1 MATIYLSLSK
11 KKDALNNQE
20 VLLRFSHG
28 KINQRAKS
36 NVFVPIENWN
46 NKKNQIAIPNPRIK
60 SAEKVK
66 LIDYLTTQN
75 NRLDTLIGHI
85 QKEFNN
91 TDIETISTGW
101 LKKTVNDFIFP
112 KNEELHSE
120 SEVNS
125 FFDIF
130 ETFVTNHPISK
141 NRKAHYHVVKRAL
154 QRFELYKRIE
164 EKTYELTLDNITAE
178 TLREISDFLRDEYKY
193 RDEFPEIYM
202 TVEEYRNPLPRSQNT
217 INGMLTKLRT
227 FIKWSVKNKKTKNN
241 PFVDFPIS
249 ESTYGTPYYITINER
264 NIIYETD
271 FSDRPALER
280 QRDIFVFQ
288 CLIGC
293 RVGDFFK
300 MTKNNLVGGA
310 IQYVARK
317 TKDKE
322 PVTIS
327 VPLNSIA
334 KEILDKYKDLEGEK
348 LLPFISEQKYN
359 DTIKEIFKIA
369 GITRKVTVLDPLT
382 REGVAIPINE
392 VASSHLARRCFIG
405 NLYKKVKDPNLVGA
419 LSGHVE
425 GSKAF
430 ARYRDID
437 DEMKSGLVSLLE
449 K

>member
-36 NVFVPIENWN
+36 NVFVPHENWDN
-46 NKKNQIAIPNPRIK
+46 NKRQIIIPNLRIK
-60 SAEKVK
+60 SKEKVE
-66 LIDYLTTQN
+66 LIDYLTTQSN
-75 NRLDTLIGHI
+75 KLDTLIGHI

-91 TDIETISTGW
+91 TDIETISSGW
-101 LKKTVNDFIFP
+101 LKNTVNNFVFHRGKTEIDVDKETIFDVFDSFL
-112 KNEELHSE
+112 KKHSL
-120 SEVNS
+120 SEVRK
-125 FFDIF
+125 
-130 ETFVTNHPISK
+130 K
-141 NRKAHYHVVKRAL
+141 NFKVVKRVL
-154 QRFELYKRIE
+154 QRYELYKRE
-164 EKTYELTLDNITAE
+164 YDKAFELTLDNITSD
-178 TLREISDFLRDEYKY
+178 TLQEVSDFFRNEYKL
-193 RDEFPEIYM
+193 RDEFPEIYKS
-202 TVEEYRNPLPRSQNT
+202 VKEYRNPQPRSQNT
-217 INGMLTKLRT
+217 INDMLTKFRT
-227 FIKWSVKNKKTKNN
+227 FIKWSVKNNKTENN
-241 PFVDFPIS
+241 PFKNYTIGECV
-249 ESTYGTPYYITINER
+249 YGTPFYITIKER
-264 NIIYETD
+264 NTIYETD

-288 CLIGC
+288 CLIGS
-293 RVGDFFK
+293 RVGDYFK
-300 MTKNNLVGGA
+300 MTKNNLVGGT

-322 PVTIS
+322 PVTIT

-334 KEILDKYKDLEGEK
+334 KEILDKYKDLEGVK

-359 DTIKEIFKIA
+359 DAIKEIFKVA

-382 REGVAIPINE
+382 REGVVKPINE

-405 NLYKKVKDPNLVGA
+405 NLYKKVKDPNLVGS

-430 ARYRDID
+430 SRYRDID
-437 DEMKSGLVSLLE
+437 DEMKFGLVSLLE